1 MSGGVTGSGSAQPPE
16 QQPGARAIPHCYRHP
31 DRETYISCQRCGRP
45 ICPECMRQASVGF
58 QCPQCVA
65 EGRSSTPRPRTV
77 YGGRVRAG
85 DNIAT
90 LTLIGINVAM
100 YLLILATGGFGSR
113 LANETVLFPIAVADG
128 EWWRLLTATFV
139 HVQFLHL
146 FFNMFALWIF
156 GPVLEGM
163 LGRTRFVTLYLL
175 SGLVGSVAVY
185 WLSSPGVPTLGA
197 SGSIFGLLGAALV
210 VSVRRGYDVS
220 WLLGLLAINLVFTFV
235 ATNISWQGHLGGL
248 VGGLAIGAAIA
259 WAPRKF
265 RTLTQVLVF
274 GVIFA
279 LCLVLI
285 ALRTAELAP
294 F

>member
-45 ICPECMRQASVGF
+45 ICPDCMRQASVGF

-65 EGRSSTPRPRTV
+65 EGRASTPRPRTV
-77 YGGRVRAG
+77 YGGRVRPS

-90 LTLIGINVAM
+90 LTLIGINLVV
-100 YLLILATGGFGSR
+100 YLLILLSGGGGSR
-113 LANETVLFPIAVADG
+113 LLNETVLFPVSVADG

-185 WLSSPGVPTLGA
+185 WLSDPGVPTLGA

-220 WLLGLLAINLVFTFV
+220 WLLGLLGINLVFTFV

-248 VGGLAIGAAIA
+248 VGGLAIGAAVA
-259 WAPRKF
+259 WAPRRF
-265 RTLTQVLVF
+265 RTVVQVVVF
-274 GVIFA
+274 AAILA
-279 LCLVLI
+279 LCLLLI